1 MVGGSNG
8 SAPISSTEI
17 LINGSDSWQIENP
30 LPIIVYGIRAVNFRN
45 TILTF
50 GNQQNSTE

>member
-1 MVGGSNG
+1 MVGGFNG
-8 SAPISSTEI
+8 SSPISSTEI
-17 LINGSDSWQIENP
+17 LISGSDTWQIEDP
-30 LPIIVYGIRAVNFRN
+30 LPISVNGIQAINFRN